1 MASNPFFNAQGN
13 IPQTPGTVGTAVN
26 LTDVR
31 DDLLYSAACLQY
43 GGNGTVQL
51 FNQGIGGTVQAIRQA
66 TVITAPTNAYQ
77 LTFSRAY
84 TNLQQAGVLGT
95 VIGNVAIYAIGLDL
109 EQAGIVPT
117 TGVLTATGATQ
128 YEHADVAAKLAFVLK
143 IGTTKEASSGPFG
156 SYPALAAVYG
166 SVGTSNSG
174 NTASIASNGMPNGQG
189 RTVGQFIKVTHNQTV
204 SGEGQIANQT
214 TLVFRDSTGVGAA
227 TMLRCICRCA
237 SGMDVM

>member
-1 MASNPFFNAQGN
+1 MAANPFFQATRN
-13 IPQTPGTVGTAVN
+13 IPMTPGTLGTAAQ
-26 LTDVR
+26 DVDIR

-51 FNQGIGGTVQAIRQA
+51 FNQGIGGSVQAIRQS
-66 TVITAPTNAYQ
+66 TVITAPTQAYQ
-77 LTFSRAY
+77 TTFSRAY

-128 YEHADVAAKLAFVLK
+128 YEHADVAAKAAFVLK
-143 IGTTKEASSGPFG
+143 IGTTKDASSGPFS
-156 SYPALAAVYG
+156 SYPTLASVYG
-166 SVGTSNSG
+166 SVATSNSG
-174 NTASIASNGMPNGQG
+174 NTSSVASNGLPNGNG
-189 RTVGQFIKVTHNQTV
+189 RSVSSYIKVTHNQTV
-204 SGEGQIANQT
+204 SGEIQIANQA

-227 TMLRCICRCA
+227 TMARCICRCA
-237 SGMDVM
+237 AGMDVM